1 MAVNGGLI
9 LNRIR
14 RRTIKALT
22 AQGIC
27 HELALIP
34 TTTLFDKAELRLECP
49 TRKQR
54 KFVREYFATPRHYM
68 VRVSKYGSAGVSI
81 TNSDV
86 IVLPAKDVK
95 NVD

>member
-1 MAVNGGLI
+1 M
-9 LNRIR
+9 NRIR

-27 HELALIP
+27 HELVLIP
-34 TTTLFDKAELRLECP
+34 TNTLFDKAELRLECP

-54 KFVREYFATPRHYM
+54 RFVREYFATPRQYM
-68 VRVSKYGSAGVSI
+68 VKVSQYGAAGVSI
-81 TNSDV
+81 TNSNV
-86 IVLPAKDVK
+86 IALPAKDVK

>member
-1 MAVNGGLI
+1 M
-9 LNRIR
+9 NRIR

-27 HELALIP
+27 HELVLIP
-34 TTTLFDKAELRLECP
+34 TKTLFDKAELRLECP

-54 KFVREYFATPRHYM
+54 RFVREYFATPRHYM
-68 VRVSKYGSAGVSI
+68 VKVSQYGSAQVSI

-86 IVLPAKDVK
+86 IVFRARDIK
-95 NVD
+95 NAD